1 MAVGGAALFGVGALC
16 YRLGLSNKTGA
27 MVWPQALHDYG
38 KSPYSYFGGSLAV
51 TAVSAYITSQSRAVV
66 TLKRANP
73 WLVSN

>member
-16 YRLGLSNKTGA
+16 YRLGLSK
-27 MVWPQALHDYG
+27 ALHDYG

-51 TAVSAYITSQSRAVV
+51 TAVSAYVTSQSRAVV